1 MFYYISFLLLV
12 EFDFK
17 KGAFVALSSKCY
29 FAWNAEDES
38 SKIGSKGVPRTSK
51 LELKNF
57 LDKLYHGTPLSA
69 EIRTLKMHKSEMI
82 RSVQKRSALND
93 LFAKFHID
101 SDRITCSPLRRNN
114 EFV

>member
-1 MFYYISFLLLV
+1 M

-17 KGAFVALSSKCY
+17 NGAFVALSSKCY
-29 FAWNAEDES
+29 FAWNADSET

-57 LDKLYHGTPLSA
+57 LDKLYHGTSLSTK
-69 EIRTLKMHKSEMI
+69 IRTLKMHKNEMI

-93 LFAKFHID
+93 LFSKFHID
-101 SDRITCSPLRRNN
+101 EDRITCSPLQRCG
-114 EFV
+114 EYI